1 MIEQAHRDPGDR
13 RTDDQHA
20 EAAPAPLHEE
30 HDGDHEHDARGDH
43 LGDADDD
50 LLHLS
55 REPGHGL
62 DEIGLHPAHGAI
74 GDRREDHADEHER
87 AADEQP
93 EHVAGRPHALRA
105 FDFDIDRAEVRTRAP
120 CELLP

>member
-1 MIEQAHRDPGDR
+1 MQFHRCSLMLGYERPTNALPR
-13 RTDDQHA
+13 LIFA
-20 EAAPAPLHEE
+20 
-30 HDGDHEHDARGDH
+30 DHEHDARGDH

-50 LLHLS
+50 LLHLR

-93 EHVAGRPHALRA
+93 EHVAG
-105 FDFDIDRAEVRTRAP
+105 
-120 CELLP
+120 